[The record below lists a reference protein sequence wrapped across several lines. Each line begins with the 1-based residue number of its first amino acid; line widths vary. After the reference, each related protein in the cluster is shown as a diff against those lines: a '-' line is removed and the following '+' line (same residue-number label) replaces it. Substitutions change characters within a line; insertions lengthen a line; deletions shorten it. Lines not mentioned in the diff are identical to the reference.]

1 MSGVRNGGSMGSK
14 GRRVEKLIGRSEVV
28 DTPAAEG
35 SKSKKQK
42 QKQATDKQ
50 QGREKV
56 QAGRLS
62 HTNSSSMNSKAT
74 LKNGQLTGEKRSESL
89 AGPGTH
95 H

>member
-1 MSGVRNGGSMGSK
+1 MGSK

-42 QKQATDKQ
+42 QATDKQ

-62 HTNSSSMNSKAT
+62 HTNSSSVNSKAT
-74 LKNGQLTGEKRSESL
+74 LKNWQLTGEKRPESL

-95 H
+95 